1 MIHWNLWP
9 FTHASF
15 LNNRYQAFAIMVFAG
30 LIVLPLTSFA
40 TIVGSRHDLS
50 AGMGAAYN
58 HNLVFNNYGQV
69 CVYCHTP
76 HDSNKDNGGKLLWN
90 KPFSTATYT
99 LYSSPTAKLTP
110 SQPTGATSS
119 SALCLSCHDG
129 TIAVDTL
136 VNMPNQ
142 TFTTSPVHARMST
155 DSSADSCGQCH
166 SAASSTTIRAVRAAF
181 LGTDLSNEHPVNM
194 AYDDTINT
202 GLNPV
207 GNVTAAGLKLYN
219 GKVECATCHDPHNGN
234 IKVFL
239 RMANTQSA
247 LCTTCHLK

>member
-1 MIHWNLWP
+1 ML
-9 FTHASF
+9 TSF
-15 LNNRYQAFAIMVFAG
+15 LNFRSHMIAILLLGMAAIPTAS
-30 LIVLPLTSFA
+30 LA

-50 AGMGAAYN
+50 GNMGSAYN
-58 HNLVFNNYGQV
+58 HGVIYNDYNQV

-76 HDSNKDNGGKLLWN
+76 HDSNTANGGQLLWN

-142 TFTTSPVHARMST
+142 PFTPSGASGSPGANHRRMSADT
-155 DSSADSCGQCH
+155 SADSCGGCH
-166 SAASSTTIRAVRAAF
+166 NPGGVDASLRLPVAAAF
-181 LGTDLSNEHPVNM
+181 IGTNLSNDHPVSM
-194 AYDDTINT
+194 VYDNTINP

-207 GNVTAAGLKLYN
+207 NSVTAAGLKLYN
-219 GKVECATCHDPHNGN
+219 GKVECASCHDPHSVVN
-234 IKVFL
+234 KTFL
-239 RMANTQSA
+239 RVANAQSSM
-247 LCTTCHLK
+247 CTACHLK

>member
-1 MIHWNLWP
+1 MHI
-9 FTHASF
+9 SF
-15 LNNRYQAFAIMVFAG
+15 LNIRSKTLSFLLLVG
-30 LIVLPLTSFA
+30 LIILPLTTFA

-50 AGMGAAYN
+50 AGMGAAYD
-58 HNLVFNNYGQV
+58 HGLVFNDYGQV

-99 LYSSPTAKLTP
+99 LYSSPTAKLTT

-142 TFTTSPVHARMST
+142 PFTPSTIHARMST
-155 DSSADSCGQCH
+155 DASADSCGQCH
-166 SAASSTTIRAVRAAF
+166 SAGASPTIRAVRAAF

-219 GKVECATCHDPHNGN
+219 GKVECATCHDPHNAN
-234 IKVFL
+234 IGVFL
-239 RMANTQSA
+239 RMTNAQSA

>member
-1 MIHWNLWP
+1 ML
-9 FTHASF
+9 TSF
-15 LNNRYQAFAIMVFAG
+15 LNFRSHMIAILLLGMAAIPTAS
-30 LIVLPLTSFA
+30 LA

-50 AGMGAAYN
+50 ANMGSTVPHVNFAYN
-58 HNLVFNNYGQV
+58 NYNQV

-142 TFTTSPVHARMST
+142 PFTDTGNHRTMGDGVNA
-155 DSSADSCGQCH
+155 CGTCH
-166 SAASSTTIRAVRAAF
+166 YDGATGKLGAVRAAF
-181 LGTDLSNEHPVNM
+181 LGTDLSNDHPVGM
-194 AYDDTINT
+194 AYDNTISP

-207 GNVTAAGLKLYN
+207 NSVTAAGLKLYN
-219 GKVECATCHDPHNGN
+219 GKVECASCHDPHSVVN
-234 IKVFL
+234 KTFL
-239 RMANTQSA
+239 RVANAQTSM
-247 LCTTCHLK
+247 CTACHTK